1 MTRFAKTYRNM
12 QKTTTYKN
20 KKSTEKCLEQQKQL
34 RSVEDGQ
41 KPPPIHQEQKQCQ
54 PPRFTKLCYGS
65 NLELGSELFLQ
76 VGSTKPPPPQP
87 TTTMNSQWRRQRDN
101 KPRTTASNHN
111 HQDLPTTTDNAT
123 KAIGHRKVAL
133 ILY

>member
-76 VGSTKPPPPQP
+76 VGSTKPPPQP

-123 KAIGHRKVAL
+123 KAVGHRKVAL